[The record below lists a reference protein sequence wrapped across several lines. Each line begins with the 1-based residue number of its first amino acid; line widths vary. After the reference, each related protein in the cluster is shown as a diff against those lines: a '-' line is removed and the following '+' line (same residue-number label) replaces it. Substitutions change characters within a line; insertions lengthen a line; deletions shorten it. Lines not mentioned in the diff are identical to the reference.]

1 MTVTKVLR
9 ILEISNL
16 STVPRISKHNF
27 IPLVA
32 FAVEKW
38 TNSGKNLDLK
48 RRDGGEKDGETRMEE
63 GGEQKVRSCCG

>member
-48 RRDGGEKDGETRMEE
+48 RRDGGGEGWRNEDG
-63 GGEQKVRSCCG
+63 GGRGAKG